1 MLKTQRKKFEKSY
14 VIVNASVAENEEKK
28 IWIKLYDN
36 KYFYGT
42 FNSNFSLQNKQLQQ
56 LIVQKKLGKIS
67 FFCKIFKKF
76 KNPKNFS
83 KSILNHLQIIPKL
96 SSTHLKVSL

>member
-1 MLKTQRKKFEKSY
+1 VAEYTTPRSFKF
-14 VIVNASVAENEEKK
+14 ISVAENAEKN

-56 LIVQKKLGKIS
+56 TKQKKTL
-67 FFCKIFKKF
+67 IFK
-76 KNPKNFS
+76 
-83 KSILNHLQIIPKL
+83 IPIVE
-96 SSTHLKVSL
+96 VSQF